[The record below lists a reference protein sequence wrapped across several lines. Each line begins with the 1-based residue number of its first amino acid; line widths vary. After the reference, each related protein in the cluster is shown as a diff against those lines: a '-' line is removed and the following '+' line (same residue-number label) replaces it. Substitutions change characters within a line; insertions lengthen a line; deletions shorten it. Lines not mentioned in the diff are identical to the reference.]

1 VYTGRNSG
9 KHASEAPDQPITRA
23 RREAKKGQ
31 SMARSGP
38 ASRGEEYAFEDEQG
52 EHWGARLLREVLEVA
67 VLTLLLFVA
76 VRMFVQNYR
85 VDGPSMQPTLY
96 TSEYILVDKAE
107 YFLHSPQRG
116 DIIVFQAPPNP
127 SEAYVKR
134 VIGVPGDTVTVSADG
149 TVTVDSTV
157 ITEPYVADNDNPY
170 RTSQTWDL
178 GPDQYFVLGDNRG
191 NSSDSRA
198 WGPVP
203 RKNII
208 GKADLVYW
216 PLNNLHPL
224 QTFSQVFSGVHS

>member
-1 VYTGRNSG
+1 
-9 KHASEAPDQPITRA
+9 
-23 RREAKKGQ
+23 
-31 SMARSGP
+31 MARTSP
-38 ASRGEEYAFEDEQG
+38 AARGEEYAFEDEQG

-96 TSEYILVDKAE
+96 TSEYILVDKVE

-134 VIGVPGDTVTVSADG
+134 VIGVPGDTVTVALDG
-149 TVTVDSTV
+149 TVTVDGVMLDESY
-157 ITEPYVADNDNPY
+157 IAGKNNPY
-170 RTSQTWDL
+170 KPKTWHL
-178 GPDQYFVLGDNRG
+178 GPDQYFVLGDNRS
-191 NSSDSRA
+191 NSSDSRD

-203 RKNII
+203 RKNIV

-216 PLNNLHPL
+216 PLNNLHLL
-224 QTFSQVFSGVHS
+224 QTYPQIFSGIHS